1 MKRFVAVLIGVA
13 LLLGTSRSAQAQ
25 GSKAFIYAG
34 GGASIPMSDYG
45 DYAKTGWLGV
55 AGVGYNMTANVFI
68 QAEGMFGSNKHSDYA
83 GDKTELMGASAS
95 IGYSFGED
103 GAKVKPYV
111 FGGAGMLSHKF
122 KPATGTSDSESK
134 AMFYGGAGL
143 YFPMGKL
150 GLWVETRYVSRS
162 DTKFVPVMAGLQINL

>member
-13 LLLGTSRSAQAQ
+13 VLLGTTQSAQAQ
-25 GSKAFIYAG
+25 GSKAFIYGG
-34 GGASIPMSDYG
+34 GGATLPMSDYG

-55 AGVGYNMTANVFI
+55 AGVGFSVTPHVFI
-68 QAEGMFGSNKHSDYA
+68 QAEGMLGSNKHSDVV
-83 GDKTELMGASAS
+83 GEKTELMGASAS
-95 IGYSFGED
+95 LGYSFGGD
-103 GAKVKPYV
+103 GAKVKPYL
-111 FGGAGMLSHKF
+111 FGGAGMLNHKF
-122 KPATGTSDSESK
+122 VPVTGTSESEYK

-150 GLWVETRYVSRS
+150 GAWVETRLVSRA